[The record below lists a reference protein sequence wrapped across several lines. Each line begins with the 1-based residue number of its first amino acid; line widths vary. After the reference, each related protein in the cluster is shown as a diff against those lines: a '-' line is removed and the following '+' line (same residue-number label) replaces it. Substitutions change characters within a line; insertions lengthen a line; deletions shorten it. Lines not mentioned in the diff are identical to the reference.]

1 MLLALSI
8 TLITKAFMGIW
19 DLNIPVGSLMLLPK
33 HSLSATYSLHNEFLL
48 RDTEIFSIPIAI
60 LNVTDPSPNSV
71 VDSELSFVLLM
82 CTTLVMVYHT
92 RISEPCF
99 SWCGL
104 WRFCLEFVMH
114 YVLSPKSAQD
124 G

>member
-1 MLLALSI
+1 
-8 TLITKAFMGIW
+8 MGTW
-19 DLNIPVGSLMLLPK
+19 NLNIPVGSLMLLPK
-33 HSLSATYSLHNEFLL
+33 HSLSATYSLHKEFVL
-48 RDTEIFSIPIAI
+48 RFSIPLAI

-104 WRFCLEFVMH
+104 WSFVLNLLCIMSCLPDLHRTVRFLHNCSL
-114 YVLSPKSAQD
+114 
-124 G
+124 